1 MRKTILTVLW
11 LIVFIGCSSTSK
23 KTVDTK
29 GVPTTLLGL
38 LPKPAEE
45 KPIEETP
52 PEKVPSFEQNR
63 AYKDTDGFPD
73 YIIGVGDLLTISML
87 RAGLQE
93 SVDIRVPPNGK
104 ISFS

>member
-1 MRKTILTVLW
+1 MRRVIIAVLW

-23 KTVDTK
+23 KAIDTK

-52 PEKVPSFEQNR
+52 PEKVPSFEQNKV
-63 AYKDTDGFPD
+63 YKEISGFPD
-73 YIIGVGDLLTISML
+73 YIIGVGDLLTISMS
-87 RAGLQE
+87 RAGGQE
-93 SVDIRVPPNGK
+93 SVDLRVAP
-104 ISFS
+104 S